1 MIYAFHLNS
10 SCHEIVIL
18 LINGQKIVLLQLTD
32 NSSKSP
38 SPAYFHSQ
46 VGIKRNTFSSE

>member
-1 MIYAFHLNS
+1 MIYALHLNS

-18 LINGQKIVLLQLTD
+18 LINGQKIVLQLTD

-46 VGIKRNTFSSE
+46 VGIKRNFFW